1 MKRIGNEKGVVLVF
15 VLLLALVGM
24 ITTAGLLHMLAR
36 SGYVSGQQKRYNTAL
51 EAGRGGV
58 EATLQLVGDRGLDT
72 MGLTNLVLGADLGT
86 KLIGATG
93 TWGMGVDSAS
103 GIDPSVATSYDIRF
117 DLGTYRVY
125 SKIVDTVDGNS
136 GADSGL
142 LKHGVVNTG
151 SGEVTVM
158 NVPYLYTIEELTE
171 TPGNASE
178 RAKLSVL
185 YQY

>member
-1 MKRIGNEKGVVLVF
+1 MKLDRDEKGAVLVF
-15 VLLLALVGM
+15 VLLLAVVGV
-24 ITTAGLLHMLAR
+24 ITIAGLLHMLAR
-36 SGYVSGQQKRYNTAL
+36 SGYVSGQQKRYSTAL

-58 EATLQLVGDRGLDT
+58 EATLRLVADRGLDT
-72 MGLTNLVLGADLGT
+72 MGLTNLVLGGNLDN
-86 KLIGATG
+86 KLIGSTG
-93 TWGMGVDSAS
+93 SWGMGVDSS
-103 GIDPSVATSYDIRF
+103 SVINPADNNSYDIRF
-117 DLGTYRVY
+117 DLGNYRIY

-136 GADSGL
+136 GADTGL
-142 LKHGVVNTG
+142 LKSGVVNAG

-158 NVPYLYTIEELTE
+158 NIPYLYTIEELTE

>member
-1 MKRIGNEKGVVLVF
+1 MKRVRNEKGVVLIF
-15 VLLLALVGM
+15 VLLLALVGI
-24 ITTAGLLHMLAR
+24 ITTAGLMHMLAR
-36 SGYVSGQQKRYNTAL
+36 SGFVSGHQMRYSTAL

-58 EATLQLVGDRGLDT
+58 EATLQVVADRGLDT

-86 KLIGATG
+86 KLINPTG
-93 TWGMGVDSAS
+93 SWGVGVDSAS
-103 GIDPSVATSYDIRF
+103 AINPVVITSYDIRF
-117 DLGTYRVY
+117 DLGDYRIY

-136 GADSGL
+136 GADTGL
-142 LKHGVVNTG
+142 LKAGVVNAG

-171 TPGNASE
+171 TTGKASE

>member
-1 MKRIGNEKGVVLVF
+1 MKLAGNEKGVVLVL
-15 VLLLALVGM
+15 VLLLSMVAL

-36 SGYVSGQQKRYNTAL
+36 SGFVSGQQKRYSTAV
-51 EAGRGGV
+51 EAAKGGV
-58 EATLQLVGDRGLDT
+58 EATIQVVVDNGAAT
-72 MGLTNLVLGADLGT
+72 IPLTNLVLGADLNT
-86 KLIGATG
+86 KLANPTG
-93 TWGMGVDSAS
+93 SWGMGVDNAS
-103 GIDPSVATSYDIRF
+103 TINPTVITSYDIRF
-117 DLGTYRVY
+117 DLGNYRIY
-125 SKIVDTVDGNS
+125 SKIIDTVVGNS
-136 GADSGL
+136 GEETGL
-142 LKHGVVNTG
+142 LKAGVVNTG

>member
-1 MKRIGNEKGVVLVF
+1 MNLARNEKGVVLIF
-15 VLLLALVGM
+15 VLLLSVVAL
-24 ITTAGLLHMLAR
+24 ITIGGLLHMLAR

-58 EATLQLVGDRGLDT
+58 EATLQVVADRGAVT
-72 MGLTNLVLGADLGT
+72 VPLTNLVLGADLNT
-86 KLIGATG
+86 KLANPTG
-93 TWGMGVDSAS
+93 SWGMGVDSTSA
-103 GIDPSVATSYDIRF
+103 INPTVNTSYDILF
-117 DLGTYRVY
+117 DLGTYRIY

-136 GADSGL
+136 GADTGL
-142 LKHGVVNTG
+142 IKAGVVNSG